1 MFWRIPNFAASS
13 PVETILDKET
23 FTLEELLDEEDI
35 IQECKALNTRLIN
48 FLRDR
53 TQVAQLVQYIV
64 EDAPEDAE
72 SRRIFKFPFIACE
85 IFTCEI
91 DVILKS
97 LVEDEEL
104 MDLLFS
110 FLEPNRPHSSLL
122 AGYFSKVVICLMLRK
137 TISLMSY
144 VQNHDGIFRRL
155 VDLIGITS
163 IMEVLV
169 RLVNADHMYP
179 NYMDVMQWLADSDL
193 LEMVVDKLNPSM
205 PPEVHAN
212 TAEVLWAIIRNAP
225 SALASKLTSPSFIE
239 KIFSHALE
247 DAFSKSALVHALS
260 VCISFLDPKRTSPTV
275 LTHSIRSQHVYDPCI
290 DVNAETVRAMLPKLG
305 DLLNILNVSR
315 EENILPTTYGELRPP
330 FGKHRLKIVEFISVL
345 LGTGD
350 QGAENQLITSG
361 AIQKTL
367 DLFFD
372 YPFNN
377 ALHHH
382 VESIIV
388 SCLESKN
395 VAVVDHLFHDCNL
408 IQKFL
413 QADKNP
419 VLPCDAN
426 MLTSPTASRQ
436 PPRAGYI
443 GHITRI
449 ANKIVQL
456 SNNNEHIW
464 TYLKD
469 DNEWISWQNVLSER
483 NAVEN
488 VYKWACG
495 RPTAIQDRRDNDED
509 EIYDRD
515 YDVTTLANN
524 LSQAFRYCVYENDD
538 TNEVRRSNDQDDE
551 EEYFDDDSA
560 EVVISSLRLGD
571 DHERCLFTNSNWFAF
586 QDDKISEEPLSTSN
600 LDSLEEIDL
609 NGIENHKSEEVLV
622 GEDALA
628 NSSSSQYEKVPNL
641 PSMNG
646 LTNPQTV
653 LETGAPSDLEPFQF
667 ETRGSDDLFND
678 ANVPDW
684 VGWRGPSDILV
695 DGPTEDCSF
704 PPDTEVSVT
713 NRSPMS
719 ISESNTGPATGE
731 GDALLFEDDAE
742 FVGVE
747 MEGPGRTDEQATTEG
762 DTIRVAH
769 TSTSNS
775 HQQLPELR
783 KNEATGIVEFND
795 INHWRVEPEVG
806 VVQE

>member
-13 PVETILDKET
+13 PVENILDKET

-53 TQVAQLVQYIV
+53 TQVAQLLQYII

-72 SRRIFKFPFIACE
+72 NRRIFKFPFIACE

-104 MDLLFS
+104 MDMLFS

-137 TISLMSY
+137 TMSLMNY
-144 VQNHDGIFRRL
+144 VQNREGIFRRL

-169 RLVNADHMYP
+169 RLVNADNMYP

-205 PPEVHAN
+205 SPEVHAN

-225 SALASKLTSPSFIE
+225 SALASKLTSPCFIA
-239 KIFSHALE
+239 KIFSHGLE
-247 DAFSKSALVHALS
+247 DPLSKSALVHALS
-260 VCISFLDPKRTSPTV
+260 VCISFLDPKRASPTV
-275 LTHSIRSQHVYDPCI
+275 THSIRSQHVYEQCT
-290 DVNAETVRAMLPKLG
+290 DVNAETVSAMLTKLG
-305 DLLNILNVSR
+305 DLLKILNVSC

-330 FGKHRLKIVEFISVL
+330 FGKHRLKIVEFVSVL

-350 QGAENQLITSG
+350 QRAENQLISCS
-361 AIQKTL
+361 AIQRIL

-395 VAVVDHLFHDCNL
+395 AAIVDHLFRDCNL
-408 IQKFL
+408 VQKFL
-413 QADKNP
+413 EADKNP
-419 VLPCDAN
+419 VLCCDAN
-426 MLTSPTASRQ
+426 VLTSPTASRQ

-464 TYLKD
+464 AYLKD
-469 DNEWISWQNVLSER
+469 DSEWMNWQNVLSER

-495 RPTAIQDRRDNDED
+495 RPTAMQDRRDNDED

-515 YDVTTLANN
+515 YDVTALANN

-538 TNEVRRSNDQDDE
+538 TNEVHGSNDQDDE
-551 EEYFDDDSA
+551 DEYFDDDSA

-571 DHERCLFTNSNWFAF
+571 DQERCLFTNSNWFAF
-586 QDDKISEEPLSTSN
+586 QDEKISEEPVSTSA
-600 LDSLEEIDL
+600 LDRLEEIDL
-609 NGIENHKSEEVLV
+609 NGTESHNSSKGEVLMS
-622 GEDALA
+622 GNGLP
-628 NSSSSQYEKVPNL
+628 SL

-646 LTNPQTV
+646 LTCPDV
-653 LETGAPSDLEPFQF
+653 PGAGAPVDLEPFQF
-667 ETRGSDDLFND
+667 ETRGNDDLFND

-684 VGWRGPSDILV
+684 VGWCGPSDILV

-704 PPDTEVSVT
+704 PADTVVSVT
-713 NRSPMS
+713 NGSPMS
-719 ISESNTGPATGE
+719 ISESSAEGETGE
-731 GDALLFEDDAE
+731 PDALLFEDDAE

-747 MEGPGRTDEQATTEG
+747 MEGTVRIDEHVIEGGINGTAAT
-762 DTIRVAH
+762 
-769 TSTSNS
+769 NS
-775 HQQLPELR
+775 RSQLPELR
-783 KNEATGIVEFND
+783 KNEAAGIMEFND
-795 INHWRVEPEVG
+795 LNRWRVEPEVG